1 MLLTYRAFSIVL
13 VIASLVLSIPA
24 FGKED
29 KNDRRVKVITPD
41 LEIKKAKPVAL
52 DDERFEVG
60 SFFGGIGI
68 EDYSIKPLVGS
79 SLVFHFD
86 DRLFAQILYGASD
99 AERAT
104 FEDVLDGNFL
114 ADEDEAYTYFA
125 LRAGINVFNSRSYL
139 GKNLKFNSRIYFVAG
154 LGQTYFAG
162 QDSFTFHFG
171 PSYRIV
177 VTDWLT
183 WNIDF
188 INHIHERDLFGEEKV
203 TQNIEISTGL
213 NFMF

>member
-1 MLLTYRAFSIVL
+1 MSLTRRILIVTSLISISCFTT
-13 VIASLVLSIPA
+13 AVLSE
-24 FGKED
+24 ED
-29 KNDRRVKVITPD
+29 KNDRRIKVITPD
-41 LEIKKAKPVAL
+41 IEIKKATPVAL
-52 DDERFEVG
+52 DDEKFEVG
-60 SFFGGIGI
+60 TFFGGLAI
-68 EDYSIKPLVGS
+68 EDYGIKPLVGS

-86 DRLFAQILYGASD
+86 DRLFAQVLYGASNS
-99 AERAT
+99 ERAT
-104 FEDVLDGNFL
+104 FEDVEGGNFL
-114 ADEDEAYTYFA
+114 ADDDEAYTYFA

-154 LGQTYFAG
+154 VGSTYFAG
-162 QDSFTFHFG
+162 QDAITFHFG

-177 VTDWLT
+177 LTDWLT